1 MLRFPRMN
9 EWELAKAPPGP
20 GGADSKEMNIQH
32 RGNAL
37 QLLASLRD
45 KYGDTVLCPNAY
57 GQAYLFNRPD
67 QVRHFLHS
75 TNYERTQ
82 LLKIAIGESTLSSD
96 GELWRKQ
103 RRVVT
108 PAFQS
113 ARVLA
118 FGELMASETR
128 ATAQRWAD
136 SNIDQ
141 LDLDEEMMRLTLVIA
156 VKALFSTDVSEHVL
170 AISKALTSVITDLGT
185 LTTTLFGVP
194 AVFDPGRKRRMTSC
208 LSQLNEIVYGLIA
221 ARRKHPGE
229 HDDLMNM
236 LLTSR
241 DPETGDALNDEQLR
255 NEIVTMIVAGHETT
269 ATSLSWCWA
278 LLAANPEVE
287 GRFHEEVD
295 QLNGELPQAADLER
309 LPYTH
314 GVFQESLRLYPPVW
328 AIARRVKEDE
338 VVDGYRIQGNS
349 AAFICPY
356 ILHRHP
362 DYWDNPNSFE
372 PERHIGAR
380 AAKIERYAYVP
391 FARGPHMCS
400 GHHFATQEAVLLL
413 VTMAQK
419 FRFRPVRDTPAEPW
433 PLVTLR
439 VKDGLPM
446 RLEPRD

>member
-1 MLRFPRMN
+1 MTDWQ
-9 EWELAKAPPGP
+9 EAKAPPGP
-20 GGADSKEMNIQH
+20 GTADDYEILKSRSENSLELIGALSEQ
-32 RGNAL
+32 
-37 QLLASLRD
+37 
-45 KYGDTVLCPNAY
+45 YGDTVLCPNAY
-57 GQAYLFNRPD
+57 GQAYLFNHPK

-118 FGELMASETR
+118 FGQLMASETR
-128 ATAQRWAD
+128 ATTERWTELG
-136 SNIDQ
+136 SNE
-141 LDLDEEMMRLTLVIA
+141 LDIDEEMMRLTLVIA

-185 LTTTLFGVP
+185 LTGTLFGAP
-194 AVFDPGRKRRMTSC
+194 AVFDPQRNRRMKSC

-221 ARRKHPGE
+221 ARREHPGE

-269 ATSLSWCWA
+269 ATSLSWTWA
-278 LLAANPEVE
+278 LLADNPAVE
-287 GRFHEEVD
+287 ARFHKEVD
-295 QLNGELPQAADLER
+295 QLEGRLPTSADLAG
-309 LPYTH
+309 LKYTQ
-314 GVFQESLRLYPPVW
+314 GIFQESLRLYPPVW
-328 AIARRVKEDE
+328 TIARRVKEDE

-362 DYWDNPNSFE
+362 DYWDNPNAFE
-372 PERHIGAR
+372 PERHLEPR
-380 AAKIERYAYVP
+380 ASKIERYAYVP
-391 FARGPHMCS
+391 FARGPHMCA

-413 VTMAQK
+413 ATVAQK
-419 FRFRPVRDTPAEPW
+419 FRFRPVRDTPAELW

-439 VKDGLPM
+439 IKDGLPM
-446 RLEPRD
+446 RLEPRG